1 MKVLCSQLY
10 GDDIFRK
17 LLPMDKILSQ
27 LKLRN
32 AKKKLSYNSVQK
44 TLKNRNIKLSS

>member
-1 MKVLCSQLY
+1 MKVLSSQRY
-10 GDDIFRK
+10 ADDILGK
-17 LLPMDKILSQ
+17 LLPMDKILNQ

-32 AKKKLSYNSVQK
+32 AKTKLSYNSVQN